1 MVSITDLADRPPRG
15 LADGEQV
22 SLGRHGLT
30 WMATPHLPHGW
41 ECGYFYDERSRTL
54 LCGDLFSQPGH
65 EVPAV
70 STSEAAIWEPSEA
83 FRGSFSYY
91 ASLRDPKALTEKL
104 AANEPELLACM
115 HGSSYRGDGAT
126 LLRRLGEALAA

>member
-1 MVSITDLADRPPRG
+1 MG
-15 LADGEQV
+15 F
-22 SLGRHGLT
+22 
-30 WMATPHLPHGW
+30 
-41 ECGYFYDERSRTL
+41 GYFYDERTRTL

-70 STSEAAIWEPSEA
+70 STSEAAIWELSEA

-115 HGSSYRGDGAT
+115 HGSSYRGDGAS

>member
-1 MVSITDLADRPPRG
+1 MRLFLRR
-15 LADGEQV
+15 
-22 SLGRHGLT
+22 
-30 WMATPHLPHGW
+30 
-41 ECGYFYDERSRTL
+41 RSRTL

-65 EVPAV
+65 EVPRSAPPRL
-70 STSEAAIWEPSEA
+70 PS
-83 FRGSFSYY
+83 GSRARRFADRFPYY